1 MRRSIFS
8 LLVVAGVLA
17 TFSCSKIIDN
27 PTQSDNYYR
36 FQFAYSM
43 MDTYYLWREE
53 VLTELQKWTVE
64 DDHVAKV
71 NSLRYKDASGKAVDK
86 WTTLMSDCRP
96 FLGTVTGNTD
106 SFGFDFLLVGDAE
119 TQTVEHAVITYTY
132 ADSPARQAGLKRG
145 DVFLTLNGE
154 RITTDNYRI
163 LFEGGTVRLG
173 MENGTTVS
181 LTAVQMYEDPIQTV
195 TTFTY
200 GGKKIGYLHF
210 TNFTLTAA
218 GDLEDVFRQFKA
230 DGIDELVLDLRYNGG
245 GYSLTSQCLASMIA
259 PKANLDAENIFN
271 QEIYNANF
279 ENSIIRFGNTLKFK
293 DEDGVEQTIRAG
305 EVNPG
310 LGRLWVITTGSSA
323 SASESLIC
331 GLKPY
336 MPVYIT
342 GRRSYGKFCGGYFI
356 QAKDF
361 WDAVAG
367 QQIYGI
373 DADAGKAATENWGI
387 YVMSSRYADCA
398 GQTLSM
404 PDGIAPDYE
413 AYDDPFDGYALGDP
427 GESMLGAVLEEMVP
441 GGGYGVAR
449 RGDGSDGGAEGAA
462 GAAEGVQRR
471 SQLGAAASA
480 RLMAPRKPGFGAL
493 VLERP

>member
-8 LLVVAGVLA
+8 LLLVAGVLA
-17 TFSCSKIIDN
+17 ASSCNKIIDIFM
-27 PTQSDNYYR
+27 PSDNYYR

-43 MDTYYLWREE
+43 MDSYYLWREE
-53 VLTELQKWTVE
+53 VLEDLKKWKE
-64 DDHVAKV
+64 DDDHVAKV
-71 NSLRYKDASGKAVDK
+71 RNLRYKDASGNAVDK
-86 WTTLMSDCRP
+86 WTTLMEDCRP
-96 FLGTVTGNTD
+96 FMGSITGNND

-132 ADSPARQAGLKRG
+132 ADSPASKAGLKRG
-145 DVFLTLNGE
+145 DVFITLNGQ
-154 RITTDNYRI
+154 RITTDNYRV
-163 LFEGGTVRLG
+163 LYQGGTVRLG
-173 MENGTTVS
+173 MENGSTVS

-195 TTFTY
+195 RTFTY
-200 GGKKIGYLHF
+200 GGKKVGYLHF
-210 TNFTLTAA
+210 TNFTLTANK
-218 GDLEDVFRQFKA
+218 DLEDTFRQFKA

-245 GYSLTSQCLASMIA
+245 GYSLTAQCLASMIA
-259 PKANLDAENIFN
+259 PKANLDAGNIFN

-279 ENSIIRFGNTLKFK
+279 DAELSRFGNTLKFK

-310 LGRLWVITTGSSA
+310 LSRLWVITTGSSA

-336 MPVYIT
+336 MKVNT
-342 GRRSYGKFCGGYFI
+342 VGKRSYGKFCGGYFI

-361 WDAVAG
+361 YDIVAEEH
-367 QQIYGI
+367 IYGI

-387 YVMSSRYADCA
+387 YVIASRYADCA

-462 GAAEGVQRR
+462 
-471 SQLGAAASA
+471 ASA